1 MPSTKRELTQ
11 REKIALYWHVY
22 TNQRQWRNTFI
33 AASDKSEKELLNYA
47 NLDTEVSRWKQ
58 RKIVADYY
66 EELKY
71 RFRKEEEEKRDNI
84 IRSFQEEQE
93 RKALEAGGLEDQ
105 EDGKR
110 GKGKKSQAGPIDYS
124 DPEQQ
129 RKKLNQ
135 LINEADDD
143 KSALDALKL
152 IISTQKDDRE
162 AAKEQK
168 TVRAYLPVTCDIC
181 PLYQK
186 AKK

>member
-1 MPSTKRELTQ
+1 MGARAKELTE
-11 REKIALYWHVY
+11 REKAAIYYHVA
-22 TNQRQWRNTFI
+22 TNCRVWKDTYINAFDGEIRE
-33 AASDKSEKELLNYA
+33 AEKSPYLETY
-47 NLDTEVSRWKQ
+47 VSRWKNSKGVQ
-58 RKIVADYY
+58 DYLQDVQYKLKRKQEDHDA
-66 EELKY
+66 E
-71 RFRKEEEEKRDNI
+71 I
-84 IRSFQEEQE
+84 IRKYQEEQNQRQRE
-93 RKALEAGGLEDQ
+93 RDALQEIEGGKE
-105 EDGKR
+105 GRRMKR
-110 GKGKKSQAGPIDYS
+110 EGGPIDYS